1 MMPSMDD
8 LHRLEAKGLA
18 RAKIRSKRRRVSA
31 IRRRT
36 IRGSLALF
44 AIAWAIVFG
53 QLVTG
58 NDPALSRVPSTR
70 KPLASHR
77 GRQAAKR
84 PVSAGRGGRKPGR
97 GGSGRTAEAEPAPEV
112 ERTRSEAESAPEPN
126 RTGRHLGVMIAVGA
140 ASVGPHIFWITSRAA
155 GSRRWSS
162 PAPRSAPGC

>member
-1 MMPSMDD
+1 MPSMDD

-58 NDPALSRVPSTR
+58 NDPALSRTYGAR
-70 KPLASHR
+70 KLLASTHR
-77 GRQAAKR
+77 SKQAANVPVR
-84 PVSAGRGGRKPGR
+84 PAPESEEESAVVPVE
-97 GGSGRTAEAEPAPEV
+97 SEPAPEAEEPAV
-112 ERTRSEAESAPEPN
+112 EVESAPEVEVEPEPAP
-126 RTGRHLGVMIAVGA
+126 V
-140 ASVGPHIFWITSRAA
+140 ITSA
-155 GSRRWSS
+155 S
-162 PAPRSAPGC
+162 